1 MVIKVQLLIFLQIPF
16 MYFVE
21 LYNLFCC
28 FDILIWFHRYTLNE
42 YLIVTTGLIEAAC
55 KRTVVSNNKGNANLT
70 NGVHESDSTTSKA
83 QNANGFKSSNGSA
96 NGASPNGNGV

>member
-1 MVIKVQLLIFLQIPF
+1 MVIKVQVLIFLRIPF
-16 MYFVE
+16 NSFIE

-42 YLIVTTGLIEAAC
+42 FLIVTTGLIEAAC

-70 NGVHESDSTTSKA
+70 NGVHESDSPTSKA